1 MIIKKLT
8 LTNNPKSS
16 KYGRLVSEWR
26 RLMATWGPLPPRT
39 PTKSVHPTYEIC
51 ASASDQYIKCWS
63 KIQTVHST
71 NKSSSDLH
79 KVCIRP
85 TKCVYPIQKV
95 CIQPSTVCVHS
106 SSTFKSCA
114 SDLQEYVHPT
124 YIDLCATR
132 TSILWPALSLNIV
145 ICKKFEN
152 MISQFV

>member
-1 MIIKKLT
+1 MTEAHGDLGSPPSSDPYKKCASDLQ
-8 LTNNPKSS
+8 N
-16 KYGRLVSEWR
+16 
-26 RLMATWGPLPPRT
+26 
-39 PTKSVHPTYEIC
+39 VHPTYEIC

-79 KVCIRP
+79 KVFIRP

-95 CIQPSTVCVHS
+95 CIQPSTVCACIRVRLS
-106 SSTFKSCA
+106 KV
-114 SDLQEYVHPT
+114 VHPT